1 MERRWLP
8 VRQEG
13 TWKVR
18 CYTVGQTVEKI
29 KFRVPDAIAQ
39 NREKTRREIARQER
53 KAGQGMRA
61 VCRMVNAS
69 FYRTDGVLLELTY
82 TDEAI
87 GKLADRVR
95 TLGQELT
102 EDTLRDQAEREL
114 ELWLRRVRRARAK
127 GGACARYF
135 AITSDRNGKTGEPAR
150 LHHHVIVDPD
160 SAQACADKWRCGEVR
175 AKRLWDEPDHND
187 LVAYLLRQVRAGKD
201 EKRYKPSRNLIHP
214 VPDYE
219 RTVHSD
225 AELRVPAGC
234 SLLERAEN
242 SRIEPQYIR
251 YVKLWEVET
260 KDAGMAEPGRRLPV
274 LQGGQQVGDPVRG
287 AGKPIKDRPAL

>member
-18 CYTVGQTVEKI
+18 RYTVGQTVELI
-29 KFRVPDAIAQ
+29 KFRVPDSIAQ

-53 KAGQGMRA
+53 KAGQGLRA

-69 FYRTDGVLLELTY
+69 FYRADGVLLELTY
-82 TDEAI
+82 TDDAI
-87 GKLADRVR
+87 GRMAERVR
-95 TLGQELT
+95 QLGLELT

-114 ELWLRRVRRARAK
+114 ELWLRRVRRARGK

-150 LHHHVIVDPD
+150 LHHHVIVDVD
-160 SAQACADKWRCGEVR
+160 SAQVCAEKWRCGEVR

-187 LVAYLLRQVRAGKD
+187 LVAYLLRQVRAKRD

-242 SRIEPQYIR
+242 SRVEPQYVR
-251 YVKLWEVET
+251 YVKLWEVQNGEE
-260 KDAGMAEPGRRLPV
+260 GLAESGRRVPVLPGRREE
-274 LQGGQQVGDPVRG
+274 GDSVRG
-287 AGKPIKDRPAL
+287 AGEPVEDRAEI